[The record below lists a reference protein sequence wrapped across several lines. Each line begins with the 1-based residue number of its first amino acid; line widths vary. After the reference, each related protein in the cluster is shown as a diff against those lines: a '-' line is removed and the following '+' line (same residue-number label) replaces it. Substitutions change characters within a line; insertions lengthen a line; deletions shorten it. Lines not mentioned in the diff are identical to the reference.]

1 MPGPLSGFRVL
12 ELTTTVSGPLAGM
25 TLADQGAEVIKIE
38 PPMTGDTARYLGPSR
53 GGMSALFA
61 VLNRNKRSVV
71 LDLKAEAE
79 VEIFRRLVETADVL
93 LENYRPGVLDRL
105 GLGYEALSQIRPG
118 IVYASIT
125 GYGDDGPYQNRRVYD
140 PLIQATAGAAAA
152 QSSGRPTNMRT
163 ILFDKVTGLTTA
175 QGITAALLERSRTG
189 RGQHLPI
196 TMVESGLSY
205 QWPDVMW
212 SRTFVGEGVS
222 DGPGELADWFPIFQA
237 KDGLVSIILVA
248 DEAVELLSVWRGASL
263 HTDPRFATMPDRV
276 ANMTAFAEA
285 VESLLEDVGVDEIC
299 ESLDAFGVPVARV
312 NSLDQIMA
320 DEQVRHLG
328 SIIETEHPAA
338 GAMRL
343 ARPPVPFGGARATK
357 ETFPERPAPA
367 LGQDSSALFESL
379 GVEAE
384 TIERLAARDAANAEL
399 LRAAQA
405 EATKQTAASNAARK

>member
-1 MPGPLSGFRVL
+1 MSGPLSGFRVL

-25 TLADQGAEVIKIE
+25 TLADQGAEVIKVE

-79 VEIFRRLVETADVL
+79 VAIFRRLVETADVL

-105 GLGYEALSQIRPG
+105 GLGYAALERIRPE

-125 GYGDDGPYQNRRVYD
+125 GYGHDGPYQNRRVYD

-152 QSSGRPTNMRT
+152 QSSERPTNMRT

-189 RGQHLPI
+189 RGQYLPI
-196 TMVESGLSY
+196 TMVESALSY

-212 SRTFVGEGVS
+212 SRALVGEGIS
-222 DGPGELADWFPIFQA
+222 EGPGELADWFPIFRA

-263 HTDPRFATMPDRV
+263 HTDPRFATMPARI
-276 ANMTAFAEA
+276 ANMDAFCAA
-285 VESLLEDVGVDEIC
+285 VESVLEDVGVDEIC
-299 ESLDAFGVPVARV
+299 ENLDAFGVPVARV
-312 NSLDQIMA
+312 NSLDQVCD

-328 SIIETEHPAA
+328 SIIETEHPTA
-338 GAMRL
+338 GTMRL
-343 ARPPVPFGGARATK
+343 ARPPVPFGGESATS
-357 ETFPERPAPA
+357 ETFPACAAPT
-367 LGQDSSALFESL
+367 LGQDSAALFAAV

-384 TIERLAARDAANAEL
+384 TIERLTARDASNAER

-405 EATKQTAASNAARK
+405 EAAENSTPSS